1 MTKIR
6 LFFRSDRGRKILAS
20 FLFLFVICSLFTVSA
35 SAEETYQSIAPV
47 NFTDFSGTYTAV
59 AFPGPSL
66 VELSSS
72 TNGDSRTFLN
82 SSDYTGHP
90 SRIKYADY
98 GSYSAVPYIQITLV
112 CNYATVYLNS
122 VTYSGSNSSSV
133 VSGDLTGVTEFI
145 CSPAQNSF
153 NSDLTYFYTWNI
165 FLGDF
170 FNYDSV
176 YQDGFNAGVSSDA
189 AKDRWYTQGYEA
201 GLEHGLNSNQSESFG
216 SNLIGETLSAPIR
229 ALNQF
234 TLFTSPS
241 GTNIS
246 LGMIFGSMIALILFL
261 AFLKMFAGG

>member
-35 SAEETYQSIAPV
+35 SAEDNYQSIAPV

-72 TNGDSRTFLN
+72 TNGDLRTFLN

-133 VSGDLTGVTEFI
+133 VSGELTGVTEFI

-153 NSDLTYFYTWNI
+153 SADLTYFYTWNI

-216 SNLIGETLSAPIR
+216 SNLLGDTLSAPMK

-234 TLFTSPS
+234 VIYEAPSGFSVTLGGVVGAAISLTLF
-241 GTNIS
+241 I
-246 LGMIFGSMIALILFL
+246 
-261 AFLKMFAGG
+261 AFLKIFAGG